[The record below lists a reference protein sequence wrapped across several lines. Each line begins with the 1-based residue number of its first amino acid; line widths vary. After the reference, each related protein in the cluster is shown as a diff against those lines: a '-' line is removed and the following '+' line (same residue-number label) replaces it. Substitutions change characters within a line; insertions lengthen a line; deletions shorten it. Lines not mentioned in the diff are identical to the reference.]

1 MLDLKSEL
9 SSINNNDTTFID
21 ETKKDANEIK
31 VGKSAWATKTGFSNE
46 TVYKKMN
53 ASSGKIMYHTH
64 FCFKDWKQFD
74 EDTKILQKS
83 LNDNNLTLDRF
94 GVSIDSSM
102 ALPEE
107 MRSSTENHSA
117 LFFENEED
125 WKHLSSVDFSQVHL
139 GDNMIGS
146 PSSYDSCINALKA
159 GVTTMGN
166 ISQFFGWDY
175 EQFPNVEERTKN
187 TIKAIAVMAAHKKDG
202 ALIHS
207 NLDDGYGQATSKISE
222 LLGMAILE
230 KYIVCDLLGATLAP
244 SFGDD
249 FHSPYKR
256 LIMLSALSQLY
267 DGDLVGSMLF
277 ENKLG
282 RNKYKLKL
290 NDSHLSECLL
300 FDMAGQVHYKT
311 GHAVTVMAN
320 EGLTENVKPVEI
332 VEKLALAKELESYVP
347 EILKVIDFEKID
359 KIAYQEL
366 QKGKHFSEAVL
377 NAFSSYIDINNPY
390 AVMLAIKKVGVKNLI
405 DSFAYDNDAIET
417 DFAHF
422 EH

>member
-1 MLDLKSEL
+1 MLDFNNEL
-9 SSINNNDTTFID
+9 ANINDDTTFID
-21 ETKKDANEIK
+21 EAKKEANKIE

-53 ASSGKIMYHTH
+53 ASRGKIMYHTH

-282 RNKYKLKL
+282 RNKYNLKL

-320 EGLTENVKPVEI
+320 EGLTEKVKPEEI
-332 VEKLALAKELESYVP
+332 VEKLAMAKELESYVP

-359 KIAYQEL
+359 KIAYREL
-366 QKGKHFSEAVL
+366 RKGKHFSEAVL
-377 NAFSSYIDINNPY
+377 NAFSSYIDISNPY

>member
-1 MLDLKSEL
+1 MLDFNNEL
-9 SSINNNDTTFID
+9 ANINDDTTFID
-21 ETKKDANEIK
+21 EAKKEANKIE

-53 ASSGKIMYHTH
+53 ASRGKIMYHTH

-282 RNKYKLKL
+282 RNKYNLKL

-320 EGLTENVKPVEI
+320 EGLTEKVKPEEI
-332 VEKLALAKELESYVP
+332 VEKLAMAKELESYVP

-359 KIAYQEL
+359 KIAYREL
-366 QKGKHFSEAVL
+366 RKGKHFSEAVL
-377 NAFSSYIDINNPY
+377 NAFSSYIDINHPY

>member
-1 MLDLKSEL
+1 
-9 SSINNNDTTFID
+9 
-21 ETKKDANEIK
+21 
-31 VGKSAWATKTGFSNE
+31 
-46 TVYKKMN
+46 
-53 ASSGKIMYHTH
+53 MYHTH

-282 RNKYKLKL
+282 RNKYNLKL

-320 EGLTENVKPVEI
+320 EGLTEKVKPEEI
-332 VEKLALAKELESYVP
+332 VEKLAMAKELESYVP

-359 KIAYQEL
+359 KIAYREL
-366 QKGKHFSEAVL
+366 RKGKHFSEAVL
-377 NAFSSYIDINNPY
+377 NAFSSYIDISNPY